1 MQVKSEQLAKETGE
15 LVALRQQLLQRER
28 ELSQR
33 AAEQSSEGATLK
45 VVVLPNM
52 QPRFPQPLAAAGIL
66 CCIAAA
72 LLLFPRLT
80 PCLLCCGSVVR
91 LSQTGRRKQC

>member
-15 LVALRQQLLQRER
+15 LEALRQQLLQRER

-52 QPRFPQPLAAAGIL
+52 QPRF
-66 CCIAAA
+66 
-72 LLLFPRLT
+72 
-80 PCLLCCGSVVR
+80 
-91 LSQTGRRKQC
+91 